1 MKPST
6 VRLLAAHPPAMNL
19 PVIRLQDVT
28 VSHDRRPA
36 VHHLSGAF
44 EAGSMT
50 AIVGPNGAGKTT
62 LLRAIMGLQSAEG
75 SLAVEGARRG
85 DLAYLPQQSE
95 LDRQFP
101 LTVYDLVLMGHWPRA
116 GAFRSIT
123 RPQRASA
130 CEALSAVGLEGL
142 EDRPVGTLSAGQ
154 LQRAMFARV
163 LVQDAR
169 VLLLDEP
176 FNAIDMR
183 TTANLLDIVVRWHR
197 ERRTVLCVLHD
208 LELVR
213 AHFPRTLLIACE
225 PVAWGPTAEALTPA
239 NLLRARAM
247 AERWSE
253 DGEHRARRA

>member
-1 MKPST
+1 MNLST
-6 VRLLAAHPPAMNL
+6 VRLLAAHPRALNL
-19 PVIRLQDVT
+19 PLIRLQDVT
-28 VSHDRRPA
+28 ISYDRRPA

-75 SLAVEGARRG
+75 SLVVEGARRG
-85 DLAYLPQQSE
+85 DIAYLPQQSE

-101 LTVYDLVLMGHWPRA
+101 LTVYDLALMGHWPRA

-123 RPQRASA
+123 RAQRASA
-130 CEALSAVGLEGL
+130 SAALAAVGLAGL
-142 EDRPVGTLSAGQ
+142 DDRPVSTLSAGQ

-176 FNAIDMR
+176 FNAIDSR
-183 TTANLLDIVVRWHR
+183 TTEDLLDIVARWHQ
-197 ERRTVLCVLHD
+197 ERRTILCVLHD

-213 AHFPRTLLIACE
+213 SHFPRTLLIACE
-225 PVAWGPTAEALTPA
+225 PVAWGPTAEALSPA

-247 AERWSE
+247 AERRNE
-253 DGEHRARRA
+253 DGEYRARRA